1 MLRAQVVGV
10 IYLKIAI
17 MGHISIDTIIF
28 RDSKKVYRNM
38 LGGPP
43 SYASVV
49 ASKLDANAHI
59 ISVVG
64 SDFPRSFLN
73 FYEEMGIDLTSLR
86 VADHANTT
94 QFKLIY
100 NGEQRELFLLSKCLP
115 IEDIESPS
123 DAILVAPIVDEI
135 DESLLSAICATYDV
149 AFIDP
154 QGFFRTS
161 SLGKV
166 RVKPWGNYARYFKAF
181 DVVKLSEIEAHSLL
195 GSIDMKSLSLRLMKH
210 VKSILVIT
218 LGSKGSLLGLRKD
231 DRILLYK
238 LPAYNTHAVD
248 PTGAGD
254 AFDAA
259 FLISLLEDGD
269 PLWACA
275 LGNAAAS
282 LIVERVGLR
291 EDFTG
296 SLIRER
302 ASTIYESVKRLV

>member
-1 MLRAQVVGV
+1 LPRAQVVGV

-135 DESLLSAICATYDV
+135 DESLLSSICATYDV
-149 AFIDP
+149 AFMD
-154 QGFFRTS
+154 
-161 SLGKV
+161 
-166 RVKPWGNYARYFKAF
+166 KPWGNYARYFKAF